1 MRLTRLRH
9 ILPML
14 VALLVPCATLVAAL
28 SPTAA
33 AAQTSAL
40 DFAVANGHFYTQANG
55 KGGAGGA
62 GFAVTNDGGISFW
75 NEFQRLGGVNALGY
89 PISGR
94 FVWDGF
100 TVQATQ
106 RVVMQWRPE
115 VRQVYFVNVYDRIH
129 DLGKDD
135 YLKAFRQT
143 PPIADWSSDTG
154 LPWPQVVARHEALMN
169 NYPKIKAKFFGVP
182 GDPVQMNGLPMA
194 PVVDAGP
201 FYIMRC
207 QRVTIQQWK
216 VDAPASGARAGDVVV
231 TLGGD
236 DGKAAGIYPD
246 PTALIPTAPS
256 GNVARQPF
264 SLSVPHQ
271 NVGYSMSA
279 TFLFDGGM
287 DADMQQ
293 VTSAGFTT
301 VLQQFPWKLLN
312 PSPGQ
317 YDWSQS
323 DAIMAAS
330 ARHGLNVIARVDEQ
344 PSWVAVNFPGVVATP
359 PPNVQDYASFLS
371 AMATRYKGQ
380 VLAYQIW
387 NEPNLWYE
395 WGGHGKMSA
404 TGYTALLKAAYT
416 AIKAADPQAVVI
428 GGNMTPTGTNDGD
441 VAIRDTDFLQQMYQ
455 AGAKPY
461 FDVLGAHAAGYG
473 HAPNAAPGS
482 DPANPDRS
490 FYFRRVEDLRAIMV
504 QNGDSGKQM
513 WLTEFGWTIDNV
525 NPAYSWYGVDERTQ
539 ANYLVQAYQL
549 GKTYPWM
556 GMMSVWNFNFAWM
569 SPPPDEKSFWSIM
582 NPDHT
587 PRQAYASLQAMPK

>member
-1 MRLTRLRH
+1 MRMTRFRRVI
-9 ILPML
+9 ILV
-14 VALLVPCATLVAAL
+14 VALLVPWAGLGAAL
-28 SPTAA
+28 APAIA
-33 AAQTSAL
+33 EAQAGAL
-40 DFAVANGHFYTQANG
+40 DFPVANGHFYTQANG
-55 KGGAGGA
+55 KGGAGGT
-62 GFAVTNDGGISFW
+62 GFAITNEGGISFW

-89 PISGR
+89 PISSR

-115 VRQVYFVNVYDRIH
+115 VHQVYFVNIYDRMH
-129 DLGKDD
+129 DLGKDAW
-135 YLKAFRQT
+135 LKAFRQT

-169 NYPKIKAKFFGVP
+169 SYPKIRAKYFSVP

-194 PVVDAGP
+194 PVFDAGA
-201 FYIMRC
+201 FYILRC

-216 VDAPASGARAGDVVV
+216 VDAPASGAHTGDVVM

-246 PTALIPTAPS
+246 ATALVPTTPS
-256 GNVARQPF
+256 GTIARQPF

-279 TFLFDGGM
+279 TFLFNGGM
-287 DADMQQ
+287 DADMDQI
-293 VTSAGFTT
+293 TSASFTT
-301 VLQQFPWKLLN
+301 FLQQFPWKLLE
-312 PSPGQ
+312 PGPGQ

-323 DAIMAAS
+323 DAIVAAS

-344 PSWVAVNFPGVVATP
+344 PGWIAANGPGVISTP
-359 PPNVQDYASFLS
+359 PPNVQDYANFLS

-380 VLAYQIW
+380 ILAYQIW

-404 TGYTALLKAAYT
+404 SGYTALLKAAYA
-416 AIKAADPQAVVI
+416 AIKAADPKAVVI
-428 GGNMTPTGTNDGD
+428 AGNLTPTGVNDGN
-441 VAIRDTDFLQQMYQ
+441 VAIDDLTFLQQMYQ

-473 HAPNAAPGS
+473 HAPGAALGS
-482 DPANPDRS
+482 DPAHPDHS
-490 FYFRRVEDLRAIMV
+490 FYFRRIEELRNIMV
-504 QNGDSGKQM
+504 LNGDSGKQM

-525 NPAYSWYGVDERTQ
+525 NPDYSWYHVDEQTQ
-539 ANYLVQAYQL
+539 AAYLVQAYQL

-569 SPPPDEKSFWSIM
+569 SPPPDEKSYWSIM